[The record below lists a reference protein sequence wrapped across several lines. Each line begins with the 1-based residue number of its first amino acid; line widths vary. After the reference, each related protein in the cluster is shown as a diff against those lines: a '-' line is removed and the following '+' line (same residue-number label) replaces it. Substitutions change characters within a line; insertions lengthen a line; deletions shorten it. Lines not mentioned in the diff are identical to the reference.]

1 LHWRHG
7 FNFIAVAHN
16 RTALRTLRLAWRAK
30 AAANKTQAPAKQ
42 GFRLKNSLASA
53 LLKGTAMKTSQAASC
68 GKHQSHLKPEW
79 VRVPDAVHLS
89 GLSRSAIYE
98 LIAAGAIKSF
108 SNRQR
113 GAQRGIRLISYDS
126 LVGYLDEQFVAA
138 ARAGAASVGQSS
150 TKEDCTNE

>member
-1 LHWRHG
+1 M
-7 FNFIAVAHN
+7 
-16 RTALRTLRLAWRAK
+16 K
-30 AAANKTQAPAKQ
+30 A
-42 GFRLKNSLASA
+42 
-53 LLKGTAMKTSQAASC
+53 SQTASC

-89 GLSRSAIYE
+89 GLSRSAIYG

-126 LVGYLDEQFVAA
+126 LVGYLEEQFVAA
-138 ARAGAASVGQSS
+138 ARAGTAAAGASS
-150 TKEDCTNE
+150 TEGRARMTDSPHRTSGPNGQAPDCHGPETSTGLVTWPSSLSRSQTPCVLRAGATS